1 MAQEDIA
8 VAQLMDVRVRTM
20 NLNATTRDVAKKMAN
35 EVTDCIV
42 LVQGKKPV
50 GVITERDLVVKIL
63 SDGFDPD
70 KVLAKDIM
78 STALITISPEESMTD
93 AAKLMSEY
101 KIRRLLVVDD
111 EGILVGI
118 ATADDFAKVLAKKV
132 DYRDPALNV
141 MGRINETPKTGP
153 YQ

>member
-1 MAQEDIA
+1 MAQEEET
-8 VAQLMDVRVRTM
+8 VAQLMDPRARTLDPGVTVRE
-20 NLNATTRDVAKKMAN
+20 VAKKMAK
-35 EVTDCIV
+35 ESAECVV
-42 LVQGKKPV
+42 LVQGDTPL

-70 KVLAKDIM
+70 KVLARDIM
-78 STALITISPEESMTD
+78 STALITISPKATMRD

-101 KIRRLLVVDD
+101 KIRRLLVVDED
-111 EGILVGI
+111 GSLIGI
-118 ATADDFAKVLAKKV
+118 ASADDLAKVLAKRM

-141 MGRINETPKTGP
+141 IGRVNETPSAGP

>member
-1 MAQEDIA
+1 MTQADET
-8 VAQLMDVRVRTM
+8 VAQLMDIRVRT
-20 NLNATTRDVAKKMAN
+20 LTPEVTVREVANKMAK
-35 EVTDCIV
+35 EITDCIV
-42 LVQGKKPV
+42 VVRGDKPL

-63 SDGFDPD
+63 SDGIDPD

-78 STALITISPEESMTD
+78 STALITISPKASMSD

-111 EGILVGI
+111 SGSLVGL
-118 ATADDFAKVLAKKV
+118 ASADDLAKVLAKRK
-132 DYRDPALNV
+132 DFLDPALNV
-141 MGRINETPKTGP
+141 MGRINETPSAGP